1 MKTFTS
7 GIREKFGMIKFGFE
21 VNRDFCTKKL
31 RNFYAVFG
39 CYRESQVKLC
49 DS

>member
-1 MKTFTS
+1 MKIFTS

-31 RNFYAVFG
+31 RRILRNLRLLPRIA
-39 CYRESQVKLC
+39 K
-49 DS
+49 